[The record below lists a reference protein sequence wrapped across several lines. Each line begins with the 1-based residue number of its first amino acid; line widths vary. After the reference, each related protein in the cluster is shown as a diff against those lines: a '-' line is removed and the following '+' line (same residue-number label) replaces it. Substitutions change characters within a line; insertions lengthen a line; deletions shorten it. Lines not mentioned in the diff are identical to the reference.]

1 MDHEGM
7 VHALES
13 IHRLL
18 KSNGSL
24 LDIHPV
30 PDVALI
36 QVLNAGKQVFS
47 ELYPSESGDDF
58 RAADRAID
66 LIVERGLFRLDRST
80 VFDFLT
86 HASST
91 SELKDFFATA
101 DAYDTR
107 PPEGPVEARRALLY
121 SRVDRPLET
130 AGPGAELVYHEVV
143 RLTHLMPVH

>member
-1 MDHEGM
+1 M

-18 KSNGSL
+18 KTNGSL

-30 PDVALI
+30 ADVALVK
-36 QVLNAGKQVFS
+36 VLNAGKQVFS
-47 ELYPSESGDDF
+47 ELYPSESGEDF

-80 VFDFLT
+80 VVDFLT

-91 SELKDFFATA
+91 SELKEFHATA

-107 PPEGPVEARRALLY
+107 PSEGPVEARRGLLY
-121 SRVDRPLET
+121 SRVDRALEIS
-130 AGPGAELVYHEVV
+130 GPGAELVYHEVV
-143 RLTHLMPVH
+143 RMTHLKPVH